1 MCITGHL
8 TPRLIVGCSQP
19 GQNPIAVDFQ
29 GDIGYSA
36 RLKNRSSEQKG
47 LVYNAVRK
55 LITIVTAVIWLTAGG
70 QSGAQLPPGADSLGL
85 SWAQGYRFFDEPID
99 PAIYLIR
106 PGEELQVTF
115 IKTKLDAIK
124 LSVDPEGRIVHQ
136 TLGVIDLSGKTL
148 LEAQQL
154 LGEALRK
161 LYSVD
166 QMTISVLEPRRVA
179 ISVSGAVANPGLY
192 QGYTSQRVSE
202 LIEQAG
208 GVEPHGSTRHIVF
221 SGGPGE
227 IRVDLDRAAYLGDN
241 TANPC
246 LYAGYRVSVPGKSRQ
261 RINVAGEVN
270 RPREL
275 ELVSDDDLAAIIGL
289 AGGARSGADLAGIR
303 VLGRETPGKEGQLR
317 FEAGDIVFV
326 PSADTDASRIRLT
339 VFGAVAD
346 PGRYEF
352 REGATVRDLVE
363 LAGGFAAGASLGMVT
378 VFRRVR
384 ADEWGRATDH
394 RYPVSSPKGGED
406 KMLAMALQPS
416 DSVYV
421 PFSLGYVKVSGEVRN
436 PGRFPFVEDKDAAY
450 YINAAGGYLP
460 AADRDHVDLYNRIAG
475 TTSSFSPGVL
485 VHDGDEL
492 RINLREDLR

>member
-1 MCITGHL
+1 M
-8 TPRLIVGCSQP
+8 S
-19 GQNPIAVDFQ
+19 
-29 GDIGYSA
+29 
-36 RLKNRSSEQKG
+36 
-47 LVYNAVRK
+47 K
-55 LITIVTAVIWLTAGG
+55 LITIVTAVIWLMAGEQSTA
-70 QSGAQLPPGADSLGL
+70 QFPPGADSLDL

-136 TLGVIDLSGKTL
+136 TLGVINLSGKTL

-161 LYSVD
+161 LYRVD

-208 GVEPHGSTRHIVF
+208 GVQPHGSRRHIVF
-221 SGGPGE
+221 SGGPSE

-246 LYAGYRVSVPGKSRQ
+246 LYAGYRISVPGKSRQ
-261 RINVAGEVN
+261 CVNVAGEVN
-270 RPREL
+270 RPREI
-275 ELVSDDDLAAIIGL
+275 EIVSDDNLAVIIGL
-289 AGGARSGADLAGIR
+289 AGGARSWADLAGVR
-303 VLGRETPGKEGQLR
+303 VLGRETPDNDGQLR
-317 FEAGDIVFV
+317 FNAGDIVLV
-326 PSADTDASRIRLT
+326 PSADADVSQTRLT

-352 REGATVRDLVE
+352 LEGVTVRDLVE
-363 LAGGFAAGASLGMVT
+363 LAGGFADGASLGMVT

-384 ADEWGRATDH
+384 ADEWGRTTDH
-394 RYPVSSPKGGED
+394 RYPVSSPEGGED

-421 PFSLGYVKVSGEVRN
+421 PFSLGYVTVSGEVRN
-436 PGRFPFVEDKDAAY
+436 PGKFPFVEDKGAAY
-450 YINAAGGYLP
+450 YINTAGGYLP
-460 AADRDHVDLYNRIAG
+460 AADKDHVDLYNRIAG

-492 RINLREDLR
+492 RVNLREDLR